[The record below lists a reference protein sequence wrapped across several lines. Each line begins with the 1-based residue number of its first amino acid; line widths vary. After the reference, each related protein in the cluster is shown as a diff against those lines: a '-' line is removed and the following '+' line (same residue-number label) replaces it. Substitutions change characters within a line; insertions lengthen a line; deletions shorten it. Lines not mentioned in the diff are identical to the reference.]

1 MKMGISRTK
10 LAVALILSLLLIGGF
25 YSKAAGRIYV
35 GAAGTTEVIEGFCD
49 REHKCST
56 DDECNSRCISQG
68 YSRGIC
74 VKPIGSY
81 CCCLRD
87 RV

>member
-1 MKMGISRTK
+1 MGSISSVK

-25 YSKAAGRIYV
+25 YAEAAGRIYDD
-35 GAAGTTEVIEGFCD
+35 AAGTTEVIDGFCD

-56 DDECNSRCISQG
+56 DDECNSRCISQN

-81 CCCLRD
+81 CCCLLD
-87 RV
+87 GV